1 MHLDHLSKGSPKSIS
16 NPEQVLPV
24 AKLPLEAHALGDL
37 KARDDAPLDFACRT
51 SRLFRRPADTPS
63 WTDKGRVYGSVLMGN
78 HYQDSAAGRRGFFGT
93 PGAEGAR
100 EIRSLL
106 RSEDSRGYF
115 GSQRFRERLLALLPK
130 TDADIRTDQGQHYE
144 AAVLMK
150 DSAEDMAERIFI
162 REPRAAGLNER
173 H

>member
-1 MHLDHLSKGSPKSIS
+1 
-16 NPEQVLPV
+16 
-24 AKLPLEAHALGDL
+24 
-37 KARDDAPLDFACRT
+37 
-51 SRLFRRPADTPS
+51 
-63 WTDKGRVYGSVLMGN
+63 MGN

-162 REPRAAGLNER
+162 REPRAAGLKRKALRER
-173 H
+173 PRSEPVKWKIARTMRTETRVSLR